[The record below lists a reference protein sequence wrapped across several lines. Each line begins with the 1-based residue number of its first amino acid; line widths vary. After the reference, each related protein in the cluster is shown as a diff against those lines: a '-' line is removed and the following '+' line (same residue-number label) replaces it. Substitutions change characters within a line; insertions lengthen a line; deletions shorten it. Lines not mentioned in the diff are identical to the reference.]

1 MKTATKT
8 NDAANVMLWE
18 TATGKW
24 DVIVV
29 TPDGAHVRI
38 TCYDT
43 EAEATKIMRQLE
55 WNVLSVVRCL

>member
-8 NDAANVMLWE
+8 NHAANVMLWE

-29 TPDGAHVRI
+29 TPDGTHVRI

-43 EAEATKIMRQLE
+43 EAEATKIMLQLE